1 MDGHFFDDR
10 RIAKGYAEDR
20 PFLHAQV
27 MDMIKKE
34 GICSGTFP
42 NGLDVGCGAGLST
55 RALKSLCSAVTG
67 IDSSGEMVEEAKRL
81 YTEPGY
87 AFKKGSGEDMPFP
100 DASMDII
107 SGAGMINWTD
117 KNAFLESAGRVLK
130 RGGVLLL
137 YDFWITGRM
146 TGNDA
151 YTHWWHAGY
160 RGNFPAAAGK
170 KTDWWGDAD
179 VSPYGFR
186 TVKQTSFC
194 LEHGFTKEEFIRFM
208 LLQSD
213 VNAQMGREGKTRSE
227 VENWFTDTLTP
238 VFQKER
244 EAGVFDGY
252 YWLFEKI

>member
-1 MDGHFFDDR
+1 MDGHFFEDR
-10 RIAKGYAEDR
+10 RIAKGYAKDR
-20 PFLHAQV
+20 PFLHIQV

-34 GICSGTFP
+34 GICSGTFQ

-55 RALKSLCSAVTG
+55 RALKSLCDRVTG

-81 YTEPGY
+81 YTEQGY
-87 AFKKGSGEDMPFP
+87 AFQKGSGEEIPFP
-100 DASMDII
+100 DASADII

-117 KNAFLESAGRVLK
+117 KNAFLKSAGRVLK
-130 RGGVLLL
+130 KGGVLLL
-137 YDFWITGRM
+137 YDFWITDRM
-146 TGNDA
+146 AENDA

-160 RGNFPAAAGK
+160 RKNFPAAGK
-170 KTDWWGDAD
+170 KETARWDDRD

-213 VNAQMGREGKTRSE
+213 VNAQMGREGKNE
-227 VENWFTDTLTP
+227 LEIENWFAATLTP
-238 VFQKER
+238 VFQRER
-244 EAGVFDGY
+244 EVGVFEGY